1 VRLFQ
6 NCRYYPS
13 ARPRYRELAKGRTT
27 FAGHITAFL
36 EFRQNAT
43 HILSPIQERAE
54 WAFFTNGDDVEVQR
68 LWAKEQGLPARV
80 SMGDILKAQIEHH
93 RADVFYNM
101 DTTGWKSEFIRS
113 LPGCVKTLIAWH
125 AVPVLGD
132 VAFSDYDLVV
142 NNFPNVAA
150 LIAKQ
155 GVRIDYFFPAY
166 DPEMAPYAAREDRPV
181 DLMFVGG
188 YTRHHSQRATILETV
203 SKLRRRYNV
212 AFHLDRSRL
221 CTLAES
227 PVGRILPLAK
237 HRRPPD
243 VMAVAR
249 DPVFGRDYYA
259 ALSTAKIVFN
269 GAIDMSGPD
278 RGNMRCFETMGL
290 GAMLLSDEGGY
301 PEGMTDGETLAIY
314 KSADHAVE
322 LVEEFL
328 NNPARRLDLARKG
341 HEMVSKRYSK
351 QAQWARFEQLAASI

>member
-13 ARPRYRELAKGRTT
+13 VRPRYRELAKGQTS
-27 FAGHITAFL
+27 FAGHIGVFL
-36 EFRQNAT
+36 DFRQNAT

-54 WAFFTNGDDVEVQR
+54 WAFFTNGDDVEVQK
-68 LWAKEQGLPARV
+68 LWAREQGLPDRT

-101 DTTGWKSEFIRS
+101 DTTGWKSEVIRS
-113 LPGCVKTLIAWH
+113 LPSCVR
-125 AVPVLGD
+125 AVIGWQALPSRD
-132 VAFSDYDLVV
+132 VVFSDYDLVV
-142 NNFPNVAA
+142 NNFPNIATT
-150 LIAKQ
+150 IAKQ
-155 GVRIDYFFPAY
+155 GVRVDYFFPAY
-166 DPEMAPYAAREDRPV
+166 DPEMAPYAASEDRPV
-181 DLMFVGG
+181 DVLFVGG
-188 YTRHHSQRATILETV
+188 YTRHHSQRAAILETV
-203 SKLRRRYNV
+203 SKLGRRYNV

-221 CTLAES
+221 CALAES
-227 PVGRILPLAK
+227 PIGRMLPLAK

-269 GAIDMSGPD
+269 GAIDTTGPD
-278 RGNMRCFETMGL
+278 RGNMRCFETMGV

-301 PEGMTDGETLAIY
+301 PQGMTDGETLAIY

-322 LVEEFL
+322 LVEAFL
-328 NNPARRLDLARKG
+328 NNPAQRLDLARKG
-341 HEMVSKRYSK
+341 HDMVSTRYSK
-351 QAQWARFEQLAASI
+351 EVQWKRFEALVASI